1 MEESD
6 DEIDED
12 GVVLRPKQL
21 QHSQENVWP
30 KMLVNKNLKHLNVM
44 GGESNFFQHRPAS
57 ENDIFTISQ
66 ESHADR
72 NRMLDMVASTSHV
85 NRISMTPEVPSIS
98 FTNLPKSY
106 LETPT
111 IGEYRESTSLFSIQ
125 TAEIRQSMIEDL
137 TMPRYYR
144 KSELI
149 LTKSFDNIEG
159 SNSSI
164 ASTGSQPKKRVEK
177 SKRLK
182 LHRTTL
188 APLMID
194 DKDKKEEK
202 SK

>member
-1 MEESD
+1 MEED
-6 DEIDED
+6 DEVDED
-12 GVVLRPKQL
+12 GVVLRPKHL

-30 KMLVNKNLKHLNVM
+30 KLIVNKNLKHLNVM
-44 GGESNFFQHRPAS
+44 SGDGNFFQHRPSS
-57 ENDIFTISQ
+57 ENDIFTISK
-66 ESHADR
+66 EGHHEDR
-72 NRMLDMVASTSHV
+72 HILSGMVASTSNV

-98 FTNLPKSY
+98 FAHLPKNY

-111 IGEYRESTSLFSIQ
+111 IEKYKESVSLQSIQ
-125 TAEIRQSMIEDL
+125 TAEIRQSLVSDL

-164 ASTGSQPKKRVEK
+164 ASTSSQPKKHVEK

-194 DKDKKEEK
+194 SKNKNEKEK
-202 SK
+202 

>member
-1 MEESD
+1 M
-6 DEIDED
+6 
-12 GVVLRPKQL
+12 

-30 KMLVNKNLKHLNVM
+30 TLIVNKNLRHLNV
-44 GGESNFFQHRPAS
+44 GDANFFQHRPAS
-57 ENDIFTISQ
+57 ENDIFTISKEAQ
-66 ESHADR
+66 NEDR
-72 NRMLDMVASTSHV
+72 NRMSSMVASTSHV

-98 FTNLPKSY
+98 FAHLPKNY

-111 IGEYRESTSLFSIQ
+111 IEKYKESTSLYSIQ
-125 TAEIRQSMIEDL
+125 TAEIRQSMVEDL

-149 LTKSFDNIEG
+149 LTKSFDHIEG
-159 SNSSI
+159 SNTSI
-164 ASTGSQPKKRVEK
+164 ASTSSQPKKQVEK

-194 DKDKKEEK
+194 SKEK
-202 SK
+202 SEKEK